1 MIEYANGGGGGG
13 NPTFAHEARRQPG
26 TFPGGAKP
34 APSGKAP
41 RVNVTPMGV
50 VPTPVS
56 MGEGDWPGKAIGKR
70 PRKPAAASK
79 PAKAGKRGPPKGGL
93 DLKALSK
100 SWRAAGKPGRWI
112 DWVKKGRR

>member
-1 MIEYANGGGGGG
+1 MEVGEYSNGGGGG
-13 NPTFAHEARRQPG
+13 NPTFAHQARRQPG

-50 VPTPVS
+50 APAPVS
-56 MGEGDWPGKAIGKR
+56 MDYPGKAIGKR
-70 PRKPAAASK
+70 PRKPQAARSAPK
-79 PAKAGKRGPPKGGL
+79 PRRRLPTGGL

-112 DWVKKGRR
+112 DWVKGRR